1 MLWESHSPQFL
12 HNYPTTPAPME
23 VLWRRSNAD
32 ARRAAR
38 VYYCLVA
45 SERAQRPEPIP
56 PSLWRFIMRRF
67 YSNRS
72 ITAAVASDTSI
83 LVWCG
88 NRLLAESDPNRPVL
102 AQMDDAI
109 SKLHRFADRMQDLG
123 TFEST
128 QAAMDALDAALE
140 LPNAL
145 RDALR
150 EAGYDRNPYE
160 STCQGW
166 HVLQLV
172 RE

>member
-1 MLWESHSPQFL
+1 
-12 HNYPTTPAPME
+12 
-23 VLWRRSNAD
+23 
-32 ARRAAR
+32 
-38 VYYCLVA
+38 
-45 SERAQRPEPIP
+45 
-56 PSLWRFIMRRF
+56 MRRF